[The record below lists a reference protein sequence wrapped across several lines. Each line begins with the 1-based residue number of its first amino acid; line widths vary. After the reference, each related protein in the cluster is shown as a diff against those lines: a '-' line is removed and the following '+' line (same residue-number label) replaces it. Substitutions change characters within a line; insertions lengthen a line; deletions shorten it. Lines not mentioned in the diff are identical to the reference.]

1 MPSSRGSSGPRD
13 GTLIS
18 CIAGAFFTTEPPGRL
33 KIRLA
38 DDRFQKVFS
47 SLLSDTL
54 FFDHWLTKAL
64 NKSSART
71 GKKMVSDIFTY
82 ELYFYLITHQAQ

>member
-18 CIAGAFFTTEPPGRL
+18 CIAGGFFTTEPPGRPE
-33 KIRLA
+33 IRLA

-47 SLLSDTL
+47 SLLSATL
-54 FFDHWLTKAL
+54 FFDHWAEQEYK
-64 NKSSART
+64 
-71 GKKMVSDIFTY
+71 
-82 ELYFYLITHQAQ
+82 ELCPYREEDG